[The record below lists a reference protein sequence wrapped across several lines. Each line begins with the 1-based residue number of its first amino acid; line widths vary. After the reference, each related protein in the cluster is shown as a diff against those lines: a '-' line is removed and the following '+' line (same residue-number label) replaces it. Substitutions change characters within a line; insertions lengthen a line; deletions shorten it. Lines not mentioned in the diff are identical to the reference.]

1 MAAAR
6 KRAAAAAAELQSLET
21 AVANK
26 AQEASRDTAVVVA
39 QFIFESLLY
48 HSPGFNLLSLI
59 EQAPPAADEARR
71 NEAQQASFRLRD
83 LVTLDLEA
91 PEDASE
97 GDHGHH
103 GGTGVGGDQEA
114 GARGGGDQEP

>member
-1 MAAAR
+1 
-6 KRAAAAAAELQSLET
+6 
-21 AVANK
+21 
-26 AQEASRDTAVVVA
+26 VVA

-48 HSPGFNLLSLI
+48 HYPGFNFLSLI
-59 EQAPPAADEARR
+59 EQALPAAD
-71 NEAQQASFRLRD
+71 EAQQASFRLRD

-114 GARGGGDQEP
+114 GGRGGGDQEP